1 MQDHG
6 SQSLACPGGRAAEA
20 AQLSAILWGMAL
32 CALTDGSIER
42 AVVGSEPLWAVVAI
56 ARPALL
62 PFAPRKPASAG
73 VASEKAGWQ
82 PSTPPRVPAAEAQA
96 AIVMVASC
104 HVAHRARRGLARMRP
119 SGQQLRQYGSVVGAP
134 TGACA
139 RLKAPPGCSARC
151 GLSLSRD
158 SVAPAVSGVDGGA
171 WRRATPPLP
180 ARTQV

>member
-104 HVAHRARRGLARMRP
+104 HAFGNIGKGIGNAIG
-119 SGQQLRQYGSVVGAP
+119 GQMHKEIDTSIDATRTGFDATKDVVTTGGISENTRHEFGNTLHDADP
-134 TGACA
+134 TGMDIFYM
-139 RLKAPPGCSARC
+139 LGTTSQQM
-151 GLSLSRD
+151 D
-158 SVAPAVSGVDGGA
+158 N
-171 WRRATPPLP
+171 
-180 ARTQV
+180 